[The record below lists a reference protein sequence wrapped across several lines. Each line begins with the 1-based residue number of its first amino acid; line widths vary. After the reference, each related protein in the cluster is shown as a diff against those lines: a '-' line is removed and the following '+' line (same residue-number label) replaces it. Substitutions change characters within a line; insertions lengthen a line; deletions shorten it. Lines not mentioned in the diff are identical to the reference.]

1 MPARKISA
9 REAVYKG
16 LLRMQ
21 QGAYSNLLLDSLLSE
36 LDDSRE
42 RQFAAQ
48 LFYGVLE
55 RDVTIRWIIRCL
67 TGKPESKLDNEAIA
81 ALSIAL
87 YQIKWMDGVPDAAA
101 VNESVN
107 LIRHSKKKSAAGFV
121 NGVLRSFL
129 RKEGQLPLPE
139 DPMGRA
145 EIEYAMPRWIL
156 EIWKRD
162 YGMDTALRLAESCLG
177 RPPIQLRVNTLVTN
191 RDAVMTELEG
201 EGVKVR
207 PHPLLGDCLTVSETG
222 SLGRLAAIKEGRC
235 YVQDAASQLCARAVD
250 PQPGET
256 VLDLCAAPGSKSFTM
271 AQLMKDRG
279 QLLSFDLHPH
289 RAQLIADGARRLNI
303 HCIQA
308 ETGDAAKYNA
318 ALPLADRVLCDV
330 PCAGLGVIRRKP
342 EIRRKSAEEIA
353 ELPEIQLAIL
363 HNAANYLRPGGI
375 LVYSTCSLNK
385 DENDRVA
392 AAFLAAHP
400 DFTPSPLGAVFEQL
414 GADGNTVGGNTVT
427 LMPHTGDYDGF
438 YIARFSKRV

>member
-36 LDDSRE
+36 LDDGRE

-55 RDVTIRWIIRCL
+55 RDVTIRWMIRCL
-67 TGKPESKLDNEAIA
+67 TGNPEKKLDNEVVA

-87 YQIKWMDGVPDAAA
+87 YQIKWMDSVPDSAA

-129 RKEGQLPLPE
+129 RKGGQLPLPE
-139 DPMGRA
+139 NPMQRA
-145 EIEYAMPRWIL
+145 EVEYAMPRWIL

-177 RPPIQLRVNTLVTN
+177 RPPIQLRVNTLMT
-191 RDAVMTELEG
+191 DHEAVMAELAG
-201 EGVKVR
+201 EGIKVS
-207 PHPLLGDCLTVSETG
+207 PHPLLHDCLTVSETG
-222 SLGRLAAIKEGRC
+222 SLGRLAAIREGRC
-235 YVQDAASQLCARAVD
+235 YVQDAASQLCAQAVD

-256 VLDLCAAPGSKSFTM
+256 ILDLCAAPGSKSFTM
-271 AQLMKDRG
+271 AQLMRDKG

-289 RAQLIADGARRLNI
+289 RAQLIADGAQRLGI

-308 ETGDAAKYNA
+308 GTGDAAKFNP
-318 ALPLADRVLCDV
+318 ALPAADRVLCDV

-342 EIRRKSAEEIA
+342 EIRRKSPEEIA
-353 ELPEIQLAIL
+353 RLPEIQLNIL

-400 DFTPSPLGAVFEQL
+400 DFTPSALPDVFGQL
-414 GADGNTVGGNTVT
+414 ENDGYTVT
-427 LMPHTGDYDGF
+427 LMPQMGGYDGF
-438 YIARFSKRV
+438 YIARFSKRA

>member
-36 LDDSRE
+36 LDDGRE

-55 RDVTIRWIIRCL
+55 RDVTIRWIIRSL
-67 TGKPESKLDNEAIA
+67 TGKPEKKLDNEVIA

-87 YQIKWMDGVPDAAA
+87 YQIKWMDGVPDSAA

-107 LIRHSKKKSAAGFV
+107 LIRRSRKKSAAGFV

-129 RKEGQLPLPE
+129 RQGATLPLPE
-139 DPMGRA
+139 NPLERA
-145 EIEYAMPRWIL
+145 EVEYAMPRWIL
-156 EIWKRD
+156 EIWQRD
-162 YGMDTALRLAESCLG
+162 YGFDTAVKLAQDCLG
-177 RPPIQLRVNTLVTN
+177 RPPIQLRVNTLTAD
-191 RDAVMTELEG
+191 REQVMAELAAEG
-201 EGVKVR
+201 IKVS
-207 PHPLLGDCLTVSETG
+207 PHPMLADCLTVSETG
-222 SLGRLAAIKEGRC
+222 SLGRLSAIREGRC
-235 YVQDAASQLCARAVD
+235 YVQDAASQLCAIAVD
-250 PQPGET
+250 PRPGET

-271 AQLMKDRG
+271 AQLMKDEGR
-279 QLLSFDLHPH
+279 LLSFDLHAH
-289 RAQLIADGARRLNI
+289 RAELIEEGAKRLGI
-303 HCIQA
+303 HCIQ
-308 ETGDAAKYNA
+308 TGTGNAAKFDSRMPA
-318 ALPLADRVLCDV
+318 ADRVLCDV

-342 EIRRKSAEEIA
+342 EIRRKSPEEIA
-353 ELPEIQLAIL
+353 GLPAIQLEIL

-400 DFTPSPLGAVFEQL
+400 DFAPSALPQAFAGLTAKK
-414 GADGNTVGGNTVT
+414 GGNTVT
-427 LMPHTGDYDGF
+427 LMPHMGGYDGF
-438 YIARFSKRV
+438 YIARFIKKRA

>member
-36 LDDSRE
+36 LDDGRE

-55 RDVTIRWIIRCL
+55 RDVTIRWMIRCL
-67 TGKPESKLDNEAIA
+67 TGNPEKKLDNEVVA

-87 YQIKWMDGVPDAAA
+87 YQIKWMDSVPDSAA

-129 RKEGQLPLPE
+129 RKGGQLPLPE
-139 DPMGRA
+139 NPMQRA
-145 EIEYAMPRWIL
+145 EVEYAMPRWIL

-177 RPPIQLRVNTLVTN
+177 RPPIQLRVNTLMT
-191 RDAVMTELEG
+191 DHEAVMAELAG
-201 EGVKVR
+201 EGIKVS
-207 PHPLLGDCLTVSETG
+207 PHPLLHDCLTVSETG
-222 SLGRLAAIKEGRC
+222 SLGRLAAIREGRC
-235 YVQDAASQLCARAVD
+235 YVQDAASQLCAQAVD

-256 VLDLCAAPGSKSFTM
+256 ILDLCAAPGSKSFTM
-271 AQLMKDRG
+271 AQLMRDKG

-289 RAQLIADGARRLNI
+289 RAQLIADGAQRLGI

-308 ETGDAAKYNA
+308 GTGDAAKFNP
-318 ALPLADRVLCDV
+318 ALPAVDRVLCDV

-342 EIRRKSAEEIA
+342 EIRRKSPEEIA
-353 ELPEIQLAIL
+353 RLPEIQLNIL

-400 DFTPSPLGAVFEQL
+400 DFTPSALPDVFGQL
-414 GADGNTVGGNTVT
+414 ENDGYTVT
-427 LMPHTGDYDGF
+427 LMPQMGGYDGF
-438 YIARFSKRV
+438 YIARFSKRA

>member
-36 LDDSRE
+36 LDDGRE

-55 RDVTIRWIIRCL
+55 RDVTIRWMIRCL
-67 TGKPESKLDNEAIA
+67 TGNPEKKLDNEVVA

-87 YQIKWMDGVPDAAA
+87 YQIKWMDSVPDSAA

-129 RKEGQLPLPE
+129 RKGGQLPLPE
-139 DPMGRA
+139 NPMQRA
-145 EIEYAMPRWIL
+145 EVEYAMPRWIL

-177 RPPIQLRVNTLVTN
+177 RPPIQLRVNTLMT
-191 RDAVMTELEG
+191 DHEAVMAELAG
-201 EGVKVR
+201 EGIKVS
-207 PHPLLGDCLTVSETG
+207 PHPLLHDCLTVSETG
-222 SLGRLAAIKEGRC
+222 SLGRLAAIREGRC
-235 YVQDAASQLCARAVD
+235 YVQDAASQLCAQAVD

-256 VLDLCAAPGSKSFTM
+256 ILDLCAAPGSKSFTM
-271 AQLMKDRG
+271 AQLMRDKG

-289 RAQLIADGARRLNI
+289 RAQLIADGAQRLGI

-308 ETGDAAKYNA
+308 GTGDAAKFNP
-318 ALPLADRVLCDV
+318 ALPAADRVLCDV

-342 EIRRKSAEEIA
+342 EIRRKSPEEIA
-353 ELPEIQLAIL
+353 RLPEIQLNIL

-400 DFTPSPLGAVFEQL
+400 DFTPSALPDVFGQL
-414 GADGNTVGGNTVT
+414 ENDGYTVT
-427 LMPHTGDYDGF
+427 LMPQMGGYEGF
-438 YIARFSKRV
+438 YIARFSKRA

>member
-36 LDDSRE
+36 LDDGRE

-55 RDVTIRWIIRCL
+55 RDVTIRWMIRCL
-67 TGKPESKLDNEAIA
+67 TGNPEKKLDNEVVA

-87 YQIKWMDGVPDAAA
+87 YQIKWMDSVPDSAA

-129 RKEGQLPLPE
+129 RKGGQLPLPE
-139 DPMGRA
+139 NPMQRA
-145 EIEYAMPRWIL
+145 EVEYAMPRWIL

-177 RPPIQLRVNTLVTN
+177 RTPIQLRVNTLMT
-191 RDAVMTELEG
+191 DHEAVMAELAG
-201 EGVKVR
+201 EGIKVS
-207 PHPLLGDCLTVSETG
+207 PHPLLHDCLTVSETG
-222 SLGRLAAIKEGRC
+222 SLGRLAAIREGRC
-235 YVQDAASQLCARAVD
+235 YVQDAASQLCAQAVD

-256 VLDLCAAPGSKSFTM
+256 ILDLCAAPGSKSFTM
-271 AQLMKDRG
+271 AQLMRDKG

-289 RAQLIADGARRLNI
+289 RAQLIADGAQRLGI

-308 ETGDAAKYNA
+308 GTGDAAKFNP
-318 ALPLADRVLCDV
+318 ALPAVDRVLCDV

-342 EIRRKSAEEIA
+342 EIRRKSPEEIA
-353 ELPEIQLAIL
+353 RLPEIQLNIL

-400 DFTPSPLGAVFEQL
+400 DFTPSALPDVFGQL
-414 GADGNTVGGNTVT
+414 ENDGYTVT
-427 LMPHTGDYDGF
+427 LMPQMGGYDGF
-438 YIARFSKRV
+438 YIARFSKRA